1 MCRLLSISTQAGN
14 DLACPQGDGILES
27 SITILATKPFGDDPR
42 WNSMEPDELCAVI
55 NGVVDFP
62 SGSAA
67 TNDEPGH
74 LHKEK

>member
-1 MCRLLSISTQAGN
+1 
-14 DLACPQGDGILES
+14 
-27 SITILATKPFGDDPR
+27 
-42 WNSMEPDELCAVI
+42 LCAVI